1 MRLVDGRLEPLT
13 SASDLEAPRQ
23 ELPAAYRQNGAIYV
37 VNVQSF
43 RRGEGF
49 WLPPAVPYFMTA
61 DESVDIDVETDLFRA
76 EALLSA
82 RGAEAAR

>member
-1 MRLVDGRLEPLT
+1 
-13 SASDLEAPRQ
+13 
-23 ELPAAYRQNGAIYV
+23 
-37 VNVQSF
+37 
-43 RRGEGF
+43 
-49 WLPPAVPYFMTA
+49 MTA